1 MKVIAGICGWIII
14 AGSPM
19 CVFPK
24 ENVQVRHRTR
34 ARGKILQK
42 VCSRRHFF
50 DDFCFKVWIRIKI
63 AGWICKK
70 CSGAAARVTFFN
82 VEGQG
87 NLGMY
92 VTFMLLENHSRTAVR
107 VGFLGNGEFYGCR
120 FGLLRLQKL

>member
-1 MKVIAGICGWIII
+1 
-14 AGSPM
+14 M

-87 NLGMY
+87 NLVSRMY
-92 VTFMLLENHSRTAVR
+92 VSFLLLGNHSRTAVR
-107 VGFLGNGEFYGCR
+107 VFFFWKWRILWLPPWFASIAETVA
-120 FGLLRLQKL
+120 GLQWEEVLLSS